1 MACFTLVPVPKKQ
14 KFLGCN
20 RGILHVTRVVFQ
32 AHVPSRILVSVFT
45 RRGWKCPRVHEI
57 RRTHKISRK
66 ICLLPKMWERPCFVV
81 KISSCNENEVSSY
94 NGNTGLRVSRL
105 LISRVG
111 PRLHLLRRER
121 ARRFSGGN
129 YFMLVRYSRFR
140 LRRQHIQLP
149 RSHTHWCHVK
159 ASLSGDSVAKA

>member
-1 MACFTLVPVPKKQ
+1 MFPVCGLVHIGSPW
-14 KFLGCN
+14 FLYRKTRN
-20 RGILHVTRVVFQ
+20 FLAVTAVSCIRLMC
-32 AHVPSRILVSVFT
+32 HRILVSVFT
-45 RRGWKCPRVHEI
+45 RRGRKCPRVHEI
-57 RRTHKISRK
+57 RRTHKSRK
-66 ICLLPKMWERPCFVV
+66 ICLLTKMWERPCFVV

-121 ARRFSGGN
+121 VRIFSGGN

-149 RSHTHWCHVK
+149 RSH
-159 ASLSGDSVAKA
+159 LYR